1 LISLTLALFYCI
13 LRGKNYDVSHF
24 LRGENMAEN
33 NSLETRSLTREE
45 KKKIAR
51 QLIEGYKR
59 MAALNLELAEEGLQL
74 HDETGK

>member
-1 LISLTLALFYCI
+1 LTPGLFYYI

-33 NSLETRSLTREE
+33 NSLGTRSLTREE